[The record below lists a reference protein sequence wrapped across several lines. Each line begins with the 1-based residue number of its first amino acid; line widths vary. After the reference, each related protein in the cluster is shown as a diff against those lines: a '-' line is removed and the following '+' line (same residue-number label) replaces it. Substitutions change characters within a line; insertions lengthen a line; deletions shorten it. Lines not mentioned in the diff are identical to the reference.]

1 MGKARLTF
9 WPELRRDALVAL
21 RDGRRSLRFDAV
33 VADEAQDLGLASV
46 QMLAELVGGLPSPN
60 LTLVGDGQQ
69 AIYPG
74 GFSLLQT
81 GIDVRGRATVL
92 RTNWRN
98 TYAIWMAARAFI
110 EGEEFD
116 DLDDDVLSGR
126 SDEESPLPMRDGIS
140 PGLWTAGEGEDAALV
155 AEIVR
160 EALELGVDPGDVG
173 VLAPTNAQAKR
184 LQAGLT
190 EASVRNRELSRYEGV
205 HEPFVRVGT
214 FHRAKGLEF
223 KHVVVTGLS
232 AATWPPRRPGL
243 DHVAQLEARGREVRA
258 AFVAMT
264 RARDRLDVVV
274 AGEPASELSRAAWAF
289 DRY

>member
-1 MGKARLTF
+1 
-9 WPELRRDALVAL
+9 
-21 RDGRRSLRFDAV
+21 
-33 VADEAQDLGLASV
+33 
-46 QMLAELVGGLPSPN
+46 MLAEISGGLSAPN

-74 GFSLLQT
+74 GFSLLHM

-98 TYAIWMAARAFI
+98 THAIWAAAQAFI
-110 EGEEFD
+110 AQEPFD
-116 DLDDDVLSGR
+116 DLDEEPAHTRDV
-126 SDEESPLPMRDGIS
+126 EQSPLPMRDGIP
-140 PGLWTAGEGEDAALV
+140 PGLWIADTGEEAALA

-160 EALELGVDPGDVG
+160 EAVDDLGVDLGDAA
-173 VLAPTNAQAKR
+173 VLAPTNAQVAALR
-184 LQAGLT
+184 SALQA
-190 EASVRNRELSRYEGV
+190 ASVPNRDLARYEGV

-232 AATWPPRRPGL
+232 AETWPPKRPGL
-243 DHVAQLEARGREVRA
+243 DELAEAEARARDMRA

-274 AGEPASELSRAAWAF
+274 ARAPAAELEAAAWAF
-289 DRY
+289 NRY